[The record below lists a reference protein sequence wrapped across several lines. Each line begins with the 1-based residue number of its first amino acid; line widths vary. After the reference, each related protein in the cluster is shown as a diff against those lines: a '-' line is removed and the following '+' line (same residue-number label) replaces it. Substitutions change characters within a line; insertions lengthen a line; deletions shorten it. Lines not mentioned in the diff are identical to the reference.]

1 MQKAEQKP
9 LLPFDASDWK
19 IGIVVA
25 QFNQHITGALYENA
39 LKRAA
44 EYDIKSENI
53 ITAQVA
59 GCGEIPVVL
68 QKMAASGTYD
78 ALMAVGCVIRGETA
92 HFEYVCKFVTEGVL
106 RVQLDHNQPTA
117 FGVLMCNN
125 EAEAKARTELGA
137 DHLDAVMHQAKL
149 LREIA

>member
-1 MQKAEQKP
+1 MQKAEQAT

-25 QFNQHITGALYENA
+25 QFNQHITGALYKNA

-44 EYDIKSENI
+44 EYDLKPENI

-59 GCGEIPVVL
+59 GSGEVPVVL
-68 QKMAASGTYD
+68 QKMAESGRYN
-78 ALMAVGCVIRGETA
+78 AIMAIGCVIRGETA

-106 RVQLDHNQPTA
+106 RVQLDHKQPIA
-117 FGVLMCNN
+117 FGVLMCNS
-125 EAEAKARTELGA
+125 EAEAKARTGLGA

-149 LREIA
+149 IQEL

>member
-1 MQKAEQKP
+1 MQKAEQVE

-25 QFNQHITGALYENA
+25 QFNQHITGELYQNA

-44 EYDIKSENI
+44 EYELKPQNI

-59 GCGEIPVVL
+59 GAGEIPIVL
-68 QKMAASGTYD
+68 QKLAEAGTYH
-78 ALMAVGCVIRGETA
+78 ALMAIGCVIRGETA

-106 RVQLDHNQPTA
+106 RVQLDHKQPIA
-117 FGVLMCNN
+117 FGVLMCNS
-125 EAEAKARTELGA
+125 EAEAKARTGLAA
-137 DHLDAVMHQAKL
+137 DHLDAVMHQAKIL
-149 LREIA
+149 QTL